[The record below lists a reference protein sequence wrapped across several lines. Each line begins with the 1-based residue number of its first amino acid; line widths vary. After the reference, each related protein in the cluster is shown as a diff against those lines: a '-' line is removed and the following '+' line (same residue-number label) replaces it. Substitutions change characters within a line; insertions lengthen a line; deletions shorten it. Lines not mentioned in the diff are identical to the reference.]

1 MSLHRIPLAGVI
13 GSPIAH
19 SKSPRLHQHWL
30 AKYGIAGDYVPLHV
44 EKDDLR
50 DVLRVLPKMGFVGAN
65 VTIPHKVAAL
75 EIADQVSDRASL
87 IGAAN
92 TLIFHE
98 DGKIIADNTDGYGF
112 LANLKQGAPDWRPDL
127 GPAAVVA
134 GLSICAT
141 SMPDANFILHGDEAE
156 LTKLLARHP
165 ALQAKVTIQHAA
177 RVVTMDDKPS
187 QVMRHGQGTSMWGCI
202 DSVRAGEATV
212 AVSCGNTGAL
222 MAIAMVLVWRSTRVI
237 NFAQA
242 GMALLSTYIGF
253 ELVQKTGNFWIAL
266 PLAMILG
273 ALFSAL
279 VEILLIR
286 TLIKHSTT
294 GPVAGI
300 VPIIATLGLL
310 GVIRA
315 SIGIIWG
322 NQDIQIQ
329 PPLSKVGF
337 KVGEETIAL
346 SPMNL
351 LVLLTVVGMVILLGF
366 IFQKTNLGLS
376 LRASA
381 YSPEIAQLAGIR
393 VGAIRTIGWAIAGA
407 AGAAAG
413 LLQTVNGTGAVSPDS
428 LEFSLLLTFGFIAA
442 VIGGLE
448 SLPGAVLGALVLG
461 LVLAAVQIYISGTL
475 VFMIAFALL
484 LLVLLVRPQGF
495 IGAKAGRRA

>member
-1 MSLHRIPLAGVI
+1 
-13 GSPIAH
+13 
-19 SKSPRLHQHWL
+19 
-30 AKYGIAGDYVPLHV
+30 
-44 EKDDLR
+44 
-50 DVLRVLPKMGFVGAN
+50 
-65 VTIPHKVAAL
+65 
-75 EIADQVSDRASL
+75 
-87 IGAAN
+87 
-92 TLIFHE
+92 
-98 DGKIIADNTDGYGF
+98 
-112 LANLKQGAPDWRPDL
+112 
-127 GPAAVVA
+127 
-134 GLSICAT
+134 
-141 SMPDANFILHGDEAE
+141 
-156 LTKLLARHP
+156 
-165 ALQAKVTIQHAA
+165 
-177 RVVTMDDKPS
+177 
-187 QVMRHGQGTSMWGCI
+187 
-202 DSVRAGEATV
+202 
-212 AVSCGNTGAL
+212 
-222 MAIAMVLVWRSTRVI
+222 MVLVWRSTRVI

>member
-1 MSLHRIPLAGVI
+1 MIQFMNML
-13 GSPIAH
+13 
-19 SKSPRLHQHWL
+19 
-30 AKYGIAGDYVPLHV
+30 
-44 EKDDLR
+44 
-50 DVLRVLPKMGFVGAN
+50 
-65 VTIPHKVAAL
+65 
-75 EIADQVSDRASL
+75 L
-87 IGAAN
+87 IG
-92 TLIFHE
+92 I
-98 DGKIIADNTDGYGF
+98 
-112 LANLKQGAPDWRPDL
+112 GA
-127 GPAAVVA
+127 G
-134 GLSICAT
+134 SIY
-141 SMPDANFILHGDEAE
+141 
-156 LTKLLARHP
+156 
-165 ALQAKVTIQHAA
+165 
-177 RVVTMDDKPS
+177 
-187 QVMRHGQGTSMWGCI
+187 
-202 DSVRAGEATV
+202 
-212 AVSCGNTGAL
+212 AL
-222 MAIAMVLVWRSTRVI
+222 MAIAMVLVWRSTRLI

-448 SLPGAVLGALVLG
+448 SLPGAVLGAVVLG

>member
-1 MSLHRIPLAGVI
+1 MTQFIDML
-13 GSPIAH
+13 
-19 SKSPRLHQHWL
+19 
-30 AKYGIAGDYVPLHV
+30 
-44 EKDDLR
+44 
-50 DVLRVLPKMGFVGAN
+50 
-65 VTIPHKVAAL
+65 
-75 EIADQVSDRASL
+75 L
-87 IGAAN
+87 IG
-92 TLIFHE
+92 I
-98 DGKIIADNTDGYGF
+98 
-112 LANLKQGAPDWRPDL
+112 GA
-127 GPAAVVA
+127 G
-134 GLSICAT
+134 SIY
-141 SMPDANFILHGDEAE
+141 
-156 LTKLLARHP
+156 
-165 ALQAKVTIQHAA
+165 
-177 RVVTMDDKPS
+177 
-187 QVMRHGQGTSMWGCI
+187 
-202 DSVRAGEATV
+202 
-212 AVSCGNTGAL
+212 AL

-253 ELVQKTGNFWIAL
+253 ELVQRTGNFWIAL

-310 GVIRA
+310 GFIRA
-315 SIGIIWG
+315 TIGFIWG

-337 KVGEETIAL
+337 KIGEDTIAL

-351 LVLLTVVGMVILLGF
+351 LVLLTVIGMVLILGF
-366 IFQKTNLGLS
+366 IFQKTSLGLS

-448 SLPGAVLGALVLG
+448 SLPGAVLGAVVLG
-461 LVLAAVQIYISGTL
+461 LVLAVVQIYVSGTL
-475 VFMIAFALL
+475 VFIVAFALL
-484 LLVLLVRPQGF
+484 LLVLLIRPQGF

>member
-1 MSLHRIPLAGVI
+1 ML
-13 GSPIAH
+13 
-19 SKSPRLHQHWL
+19 
-30 AKYGIAGDYVPLHV
+30 
-44 EKDDLR
+44 
-50 DVLRVLPKMGFVGAN
+50 
-65 VTIPHKVAAL
+65 
-75 EIADQVSDRASL
+75 L
-87 IGAAN
+87 IG
-92 TLIFHE
+92 I
-98 DGKIIADNTDGYGF
+98 
-112 LANLKQGAPDWRPDL
+112 GA
-127 GPAAVVA
+127 G
-134 GLSICAT
+134 SIY
-141 SMPDANFILHGDEAE
+141 
-156 LTKLLARHP
+156 
-165 ALQAKVTIQHAA
+165 
-177 RVVTMDDKPS
+177 
-187 QVMRHGQGTSMWGCI
+187 
-202 DSVRAGEATV
+202 
-212 AVSCGNTGAL
+212 AL

-286 TLIKHSTT
+286 TLIKHSTS

-315 SIGIIWG
+315 TIGFIWG

-351 LVLLTVVGMVILLGF
+351 LVLLTVVGMVIILGF

-413 LLQTVNGTGAVSPDS
+413 LLQTVNGTGAISPDS

-448 SLPGAVLGALVLG
+448 SLPGAVLGAVVLG
-461 LVLAAVQIYISGTL
+461 LVLAVVQIYISGTL
-475 VFMIAFALL
+475 VFIVAFTLL

-495 IGAKAGRRA
+495 IGSKAGRRA

>member
-1 MSLHRIPLAGVI
+1 MIQFFNML
-13 GSPIAH
+13 
-19 SKSPRLHQHWL
+19 
-30 AKYGIAGDYVPLHV
+30 
-44 EKDDLR
+44 
-50 DVLRVLPKMGFVGAN
+50 
-65 VTIPHKVAAL
+65 
-75 EIADQVSDRASL
+75 L
-87 IGAAN
+87 IG
-92 TLIFHE
+92 I
-98 DGKIIADNTDGYGF
+98 
-112 LANLKQGAPDWRPDL
+112 GA
-127 GPAAVVA
+127 G
-134 GLSICAT
+134 SIY
-141 SMPDANFILHGDEAE
+141 
-156 LTKLLARHP
+156 
-165 ALQAKVTIQHAA
+165 
-177 RVVTMDDKPS
+177 
-187 QVMRHGQGTSMWGCI
+187 
-202 DSVRAGEATV
+202 
-212 AVSCGNTGAL
+212 AL

-266 PLAMILG
+266 PLAMALG

-286 TLIKHSTT
+286 TLIKHSTS

-310 GVIRA
+310 GFIRA
-315 SIGIIWG
+315 CIGMIWG

-337 KVGEETIAL
+337 KIGEETISL

-351 LVLLTVVGMVILLGF
+351 LVLLTVLGMVLVLGF
-366 IFQKTNLGLS
+366 IFQKTSLGLS

-448 SLPGAVLGALVLG
+448 SLPGAVLGAVVLG
-461 LVLAAVQIYISGTL
+461 LVLAVVQIYISGTL
-475 VFMIAFALL
+475 VFIVAFALL
-484 LLVLLVRPQGF
+484 LLVLLIRPQGF
-495 IGAKAGRRA
+495 IGTKAGRRA

>member
-1 MSLHRIPLAGVI
+1 MIQFFNML
-13 GSPIAH
+13 
-19 SKSPRLHQHWL
+19 
-30 AKYGIAGDYVPLHV
+30 
-44 EKDDLR
+44 
-50 DVLRVLPKMGFVGAN
+50 
-65 VTIPHKVAAL
+65 
-75 EIADQVSDRASL
+75 L
-87 IGAAN
+87 IG
-92 TLIFHE
+92 I
-98 DGKIIADNTDGYGF
+98 
-112 LANLKQGAPDWRPDL
+112 GA
-127 GPAAVVA
+127 G
-134 GLSICAT
+134 SIY
-141 SMPDANFILHGDEAE
+141 
-156 LTKLLARHP
+156 
-165 ALQAKVTIQHAA
+165 
-177 RVVTMDDKPS
+177 
-187 QVMRHGQGTSMWGCI
+187 
-202 DSVRAGEATV
+202 
-212 AVSCGNTGAL
+212 AL

-286 TLIKHSTT
+286 TLIKHSTS

-315 SIGIIWG
+315 TIGFIWG

-351 LVLLTVVGMVILLGF
+351 LVLLTVVGMVIILGF

-413 LLQTVNGTGAVSPDS
+413 LLQTVNGTGAISPDS

-448 SLPGAVLGALVLG
+448 SLPGAVLGAVVLG
-461 LVLAAVQIYISGTL
+461 LVLAVVQIYISGTL
-475 VFMIAFALL
+475 VFIVAFLL
-484 LLVLLVRPQGF
+484 LLIVLILRPQGF
-495 IGAKAGRRA
+495 LGSKAGRRA

>member
-1 MSLHRIPLAGVI
+1 MIQFINML
-13 GSPIAH
+13 
-19 SKSPRLHQHWL
+19 
-30 AKYGIAGDYVPLHV
+30 
-44 EKDDLR
+44 
-50 DVLRVLPKMGFVGAN
+50 
-65 VTIPHKVAAL
+65 
-75 EIADQVSDRASL
+75 L
-87 IGAAN
+87 IG
-92 TLIFHE
+92 I
-98 DGKIIADNTDGYGF
+98 
-112 LANLKQGAPDWRPDL
+112 GA
-127 GPAAVVA
+127 G
-134 GLSICAT
+134 SIY
-141 SMPDANFILHGDEAE
+141 
-156 LTKLLARHP
+156 
-165 ALQAKVTIQHAA
+165 
-177 RVVTMDDKPS
+177 
-187 QVMRHGQGTSMWGCI
+187 
-202 DSVRAGEATV
+202 
-212 AVSCGNTGAL
+212 AL

-273 ALFSAL
+273 AFFSAL

-286 TLIKHSTT
+286 TLIKHSTS

-310 GVIRA
+310 GFIRA
-315 SIGIIWG
+315 SIGFIWG

-351 LVLLTVVGMVILLGF
+351 LVLLTVVGMVVILGF

-448 SLPGAVLGALVLG
+448 SLPGAVLGAVVLG
-461 LVLAAVQIYISGTL
+461 LVLAVVQIYISGTL
-475 VFMIAFALL
+475 VFMVAFALL

-495 IGAKAGRRA
+495 IGSKAGRRA

>member
-1 MSLHRIPLAGVI
+1 MIQFFNML
-13 GSPIAH
+13 
-19 SKSPRLHQHWL
+19 
-30 AKYGIAGDYVPLHV
+30 
-44 EKDDLR
+44 
-50 DVLRVLPKMGFVGAN
+50 
-65 VTIPHKVAAL
+65 
-75 EIADQVSDRASL
+75 L
-87 IGAAN
+87 IG
-92 TLIFHE
+92 I
-98 DGKIIADNTDGYGF
+98 
-112 LANLKQGAPDWRPDL
+112 GA
-127 GPAAVVA
+127 G
-134 GLSICAT
+134 SIY
-141 SMPDANFILHGDEAE
+141 
-156 LTKLLARHP
+156 
-165 ALQAKVTIQHAA
+165 
-177 RVVTMDDKPS
+177 
-187 QVMRHGQGTSMWGCI
+187 
-202 DSVRAGEATV
+202 
-212 AVSCGNTGAL
+212 AL

-266 PLAMILG
+266 PLAMVLG

-279 VEILLIR
+279 VEMLLIR
-286 TLIKHSTT
+286 TLIKHSTS

-310 GVIRA
+310 GLIRA
-315 SIGIIWG
+315 VIGMIWG

-337 KVGEETIAL
+337 KIGEETIAL
-346 SPMNL
+346 SPINL
-351 LVLLTVVGMVILLGF
+351 LVLLAVLGMVVVLGF
-366 IFQKTNLGLS
+366 IFQKTSLGLS

-448 SLPGAVLGALVLG
+448 SLPGAVLGAVVLG
-461 LVLAAVQIYISGTL
+461 LVLAVVQIYISGTL
-475 VFMIAFALL
+475 VFIVAFALL

-495 IGAKAGRRA
+495 IGVKAGRRA

>member
-1 MSLHRIPLAGVI
+1 MIQFMNML
-13 GSPIAH
+13 
-19 SKSPRLHQHWL
+19 
-30 AKYGIAGDYVPLHV
+30 
-44 EKDDLR
+44 
-50 DVLRVLPKMGFVGAN
+50 
-65 VTIPHKVAAL
+65 
-75 EIADQVSDRASL
+75 L
-87 IGAAN
+87 IG
-92 TLIFHE
+92 I
-98 DGKIIADNTDGYGF
+98 
-112 LANLKQGAPDWRPDL
+112 GA
-127 GPAAVVA
+127 G
-134 GLSICAT
+134 SIY
-141 SMPDANFILHGDEAE
+141 
-156 LTKLLARHP
+156 
-165 ALQAKVTIQHAA
+165 
-177 RVVTMDDKPS
+177 
-187 QVMRHGQGTSMWGCI
+187 
-202 DSVRAGEATV
+202 
-212 AVSCGNTGAL
+212 AL

-310 GVIRA
+310 GFIRA
-315 SIGIIWG
+315 SIGFIWG

>member
-1 MSLHRIPLAGVI
+1 MIQFINML
-13 GSPIAH
+13 
-19 SKSPRLHQHWL
+19 
-30 AKYGIAGDYVPLHV
+30 
-44 EKDDLR
+44 
-50 DVLRVLPKMGFVGAN
+50 
-65 VTIPHKVAAL
+65 
-75 EIADQVSDRASL
+75 L
-87 IGAAN
+87 IG
-92 TLIFHE
+92 I
-98 DGKIIADNTDGYGF
+98 
-112 LANLKQGAPDWRPDL
+112 GA
-127 GPAAVVA
+127 G
-134 GLSICAT
+134 SIY
-141 SMPDANFILHGDEAE
+141 
-156 LTKLLARHP
+156 
-165 ALQAKVTIQHAA
+165 
-177 RVVTMDDKPS
+177 
-187 QVMRHGQGTSMWGCI
+187 
-202 DSVRAGEATV
+202 
-212 AVSCGNTGAL
+212 AL

-329 PPLSKVGF
+329 PPLSTVGF

>member
-1 MSLHRIPLAGVI
+1 MTQFIDML
-13 GSPIAH
+13 
-19 SKSPRLHQHWL
+19 
-30 AKYGIAGDYVPLHV
+30 
-44 EKDDLR
+44 
-50 DVLRVLPKMGFVGAN
+50 
-65 VTIPHKVAAL
+65 
-75 EIADQVSDRASL
+75 L
-87 IGAAN
+87 IG
-92 TLIFHE
+92 I
-98 DGKIIADNTDGYGF
+98 
-112 LANLKQGAPDWRPDL
+112 GA
-127 GPAAVVA
+127 G
-134 GLSICAT
+134 SIY
-141 SMPDANFILHGDEAE
+141 
-156 LTKLLARHP
+156 
-165 ALQAKVTIQHAA
+165 
-177 RVVTMDDKPS
+177 
-187 QVMRHGQGTSMWGCI
+187 
-202 DSVRAGEATV
+202 
-212 AVSCGNTGAL
+212 AL

-253 ELVQKTGNFWIAL
+253 ELVQRTGNFWIAL

-279 VEILLIR
+279 VEVLLIR

-310 GVIRA
+310 GFIRA
-315 SIGIIWG
+315 TIGFIWG

-337 KVGEETIAL
+337 KIGEDTIAL

-351 LVLLTVVGMVILLGF
+351 LVLLTVIGMVLILGF
-366 IFQKTNLGLS
+366 IFQKTSLGLS

-448 SLPGAVLGALVLG
+448 SLPGAVLGAVVLG
-461 LVLAAVQIYISGTL
+461 LVLAVVQIYISGTL
-475 VFMIAFALL
+475 VFIVAFALL
-484 LLVLLVRPQGF
+484 LLVLLIRPQGF

>member
-1 MSLHRIPLAGVI
+1 MIQFINML
-13 GSPIAH
+13 
-19 SKSPRLHQHWL
+19 
-30 AKYGIAGDYVPLHV
+30 
-44 EKDDLR
+44 
-50 DVLRVLPKMGFVGAN
+50 
-65 VTIPHKVAAL
+65 
-75 EIADQVSDRASL
+75 L
-87 IGAAN
+87 IG
-92 TLIFHE
+92 I
-98 DGKIIADNTDGYGF
+98 
-112 LANLKQGAPDWRPDL
+112 GA
-127 GPAAVVA
+127 G
-134 GLSICAT
+134 SIY
-141 SMPDANFILHGDEAE
+141 
-156 LTKLLARHP
+156 
-165 ALQAKVTIQHAA
+165 
-177 RVVTMDDKPS
+177 
-187 QVMRHGQGTSMWGCI
+187 
-202 DSVRAGEATV
+202 
-212 AVSCGNTGAL
+212 AL

-286 TLIKHSTT
+286 TLIKHSTS

-310 GVIRA
+310 GFIRA
-315 SIGIIWG
+315 MIGFIWG

-337 KVGEETIAL
+337 KFGEETISL

-351 LVLLTVVGMVILLGF
+351 LVLLTVLGMVLVLGF
-366 IFQKTNLGLS
+366 IFQKTSLGLS

-448 SLPGAVLGALVLG
+448 SLPGAVLGAVVLG

-475 VFMIAFALL
+475 VFIVAFALL

-495 IGAKAGRRA
+495 IGTKAGRRA

>member
-1 MSLHRIPLAGVI
+1 ML
-13 GSPIAH
+13 
-19 SKSPRLHQHWL
+19 
-30 AKYGIAGDYVPLHV
+30 
-44 EKDDLR
+44 
-50 DVLRVLPKMGFVGAN
+50 
-65 VTIPHKVAAL
+65 
-75 EIADQVSDRASL
+75 L
-87 IGAAN
+87 IG
-92 TLIFHE
+92 I
-98 DGKIIADNTDGYGF
+98 
-112 LANLKQGAPDWRPDL
+112 GA
-127 GPAAVVA
+127 G
-134 GLSICAT
+134 SIY
-141 SMPDANFILHGDEAE
+141 
-156 LTKLLARHP
+156 
-165 ALQAKVTIQHAA
+165 
-177 RVVTMDDKPS
+177 
-187 QVMRHGQGTSMWGCI
+187 
-202 DSVRAGEATV
+202 
-212 AVSCGNTGAL
+212 AL

-266 PLAMILG
+266 PLAMVLG

-286 TLIKHSTT
+286 TLIKHSTS

-310 GVIRA
+310 GFIRA
-315 SIGIIWG
+315 MIGFIWG

-329 PPLSKVGF
+329 PPLSKVGYKF
-337 KVGEETIAL
+337 GEETISL

-351 LVLLTVVGMVILLGF
+351 LVLLTVLAMVLVLGF
-366 IFQKTNLGLS
+366 IFHKTSLGLS

-381 YSPEIAQLAGIR
+381 FSPEIAQLAGIR

-448 SLPGAVLGALVLG
+448 SLPGAVLGAFVLG
-461 LVLAAVQIYISGTL
+461 LVLAVVQIYISGTL
-475 VFMIAFALL
+475 VFIVAFALL
-484 LLVLLVRPQGF
+484 LLVLLIRPQGF
-495 IGAKAGRRA
+495 IGTKAGRRA

>member
-1 MSLHRIPLAGVI
+1 MIQFINML
-13 GSPIAH
+13 
-19 SKSPRLHQHWL
+19 
-30 AKYGIAGDYVPLHV
+30 
-44 EKDDLR
+44 
-50 DVLRVLPKMGFVGAN
+50 
-65 VTIPHKVAAL
+65 
-75 EIADQVSDRASL
+75 L
-87 IGAAN
+87 IG
-92 TLIFHE
+92 I
-98 DGKIIADNTDGYGF
+98 
-112 LANLKQGAPDWRPDL
+112 GA
-127 GPAAVVA
+127 G
-134 GLSICAT
+134 SIY
-141 SMPDANFILHGDEAE
+141 
-156 LTKLLARHP
+156 
-165 ALQAKVTIQHAA
+165 
-177 RVVTMDDKPS
+177 
-187 QVMRHGQGTSMWGCI
+187 
-202 DSVRAGEATV
+202 
-212 AVSCGNTGAL
+212 AL

-351 LVLLTVVGMVILLGF
+351 LVLLTVVGMIILLGF

-448 SLPGAVLGALVLG
+448 SLPGAVLGAVVLG

>member
-1 MSLHRIPLAGVI
+1 MIQFINML
-13 GSPIAH
+13 
-19 SKSPRLHQHWL
+19 
-30 AKYGIAGDYVPLHV
+30 
-44 EKDDLR
+44 
-50 DVLRVLPKMGFVGAN
+50 
-65 VTIPHKVAAL
+65 
-75 EIADQVSDRASL
+75 L
-87 IGAAN
+87 IG
-92 TLIFHE
+92 I
-98 DGKIIADNTDGYGF
+98 
-112 LANLKQGAPDWRPDL
+112 GA
-127 GPAAVVA
+127 G
-134 GLSICAT
+134 SIY
-141 SMPDANFILHGDEAE
+141 
-156 LTKLLARHP
+156 
-165 ALQAKVTIQHAA
+165 
-177 RVVTMDDKPS
+177 
-187 QVMRHGQGTSMWGCI
+187 
-202 DSVRAGEATV
+202 
-212 AVSCGNTGAL
+212 AL

-273 ALFSAL
+273 ALFSAS

-286 TLIKHSTT
+286 TLIKHSTS

-315 SIGIIWG
+315 TIGFIWG

-351 LVLLTVVGMVILLGF
+351 LVLLTVVGMVIILGF

-413 LLQTVNGTGAVSPDS
+413 LLQTVNGTGAISPDS

-448 SLPGAVLGALVLG
+448 SLPGAVLGAVVLG
-461 LVLAAVQIYISGTL
+461 LVLAVVQIYISGTL
-475 VFMIAFALL
+475 VFIVAFALL

-495 IGAKAGRRA
+495 IGSKAGRRA

>member
-1 MSLHRIPLAGVI
+1 MIQFFNML
-13 GSPIAH
+13 
-19 SKSPRLHQHWL
+19 
-30 AKYGIAGDYVPLHV
+30 
-44 EKDDLR
+44 
-50 DVLRVLPKMGFVGAN
+50 
-65 VTIPHKVAAL
+65 
-75 EIADQVSDRASL
+75 L
-87 IGAAN
+87 IG
-92 TLIFHE
+92 I
-98 DGKIIADNTDGYGF
+98 
-112 LANLKQGAPDWRPDL
+112 GA
-127 GPAAVVA
+127 G
-134 GLSICAT
+134 SIY
-141 SMPDANFILHGDEAE
+141 
-156 LTKLLARHP
+156 
-165 ALQAKVTIQHAA
+165 
-177 RVVTMDDKPS
+177 
-187 QVMRHGQGTSMWGCI
+187 
-202 DSVRAGEATV
+202 
-212 AVSCGNTGAL
+212 AL

-266 PLAMILG
+266 PLSMILG

-286 TLIKHSTT
+286 TLIKHSSS

-310 GVIRA
+310 GFIRA
-315 SIGIIWG
+315 TIGFIWG

-337 KVGEETIAL
+337 KVGQETIAL

-351 LVLLTVVGMVILLGF
+351 LVLLTVLAMVLILGF

-448 SLPGAVLGALVLG
+448 SLPGAVLGAVVLG
-461 LVLAAVQIYISGTL
+461 LVLAVVQIYINGTF
-475 VFMIAFALL
+475 VFMVAFALL

>member
-1 MSLHRIPLAGVI
+1 MAQFINML
-13 GSPIAH
+13 
-19 SKSPRLHQHWL
+19 
-30 AKYGIAGDYVPLHV
+30 
-44 EKDDLR
+44 
-50 DVLRVLPKMGFVGAN
+50 
-65 VTIPHKVAAL
+65 
-75 EIADQVSDRASL
+75 L
-87 IGAAN
+87 IG
-92 TLIFHE
+92 I
-98 DGKIIADNTDGYGF
+98 
-112 LANLKQGAPDWRPDL
+112 GA
-127 GPAAVVA
+127 G
-134 GLSICAT
+134 SIY
-141 SMPDANFILHGDEAE
+141 
-156 LTKLLARHP
+156 
-165 ALQAKVTIQHAA
+165 
-177 RVVTMDDKPS
+177 
-187 QVMRHGQGTSMWGCI
+187 
-202 DSVRAGEATV
+202 
-212 AVSCGNTGAL
+212 AL

-266 PLAMILG
+266 PLAMVLG

-279 VEILLIR
+279 IEILLIR
-286 TLIKHSTT
+286 TLIKHSTS

-310 GVIRA
+310 GFIRA
-315 SIGIIWG
+315 VIGLIWG

-329 PPLSKVGF
+329 APLSKVGF

-351 LVLLTVVGMVILLGF
+351 LVLLTVVAMVLVLGF
-366 IFQKTNLGLS
+366 IFQKTSLGLS

-448 SLPGAVLGALVLG
+448 SLPGAVLGAVVLG
-461 LVLAAVQIYISGTL
+461 LVLAFVQIYISGTL
-475 VFMIAFALL
+475 VFIVAFALL
-484 LLVLLVRPQGF
+484 LIVLLVRPQGF
-495 IGAKAGRRA
+495 IGTKAGRRA

>member
-1 MSLHRIPLAGVI
+1 MIQFFNML
-13 GSPIAH
+13 
-19 SKSPRLHQHWL
+19 
-30 AKYGIAGDYVPLHV
+30 
-44 EKDDLR
+44 
-50 DVLRVLPKMGFVGAN
+50 
-65 VTIPHKVAAL
+65 
-75 EIADQVSDRASL
+75 L
-87 IGAAN
+87 IG
-92 TLIFHE
+92 I
-98 DGKIIADNTDGYGF
+98 
-112 LANLKQGAPDWRPDL
+112 GA
-127 GPAAVVA
+127 G
-134 GLSICAT
+134 SIY
-141 SMPDANFILHGDEAE
+141 
-156 LTKLLARHP
+156 
-165 ALQAKVTIQHAA
+165 
-177 RVVTMDDKPS
+177 
-187 QVMRHGQGTSMWGCI
+187 
-202 DSVRAGEATV
+202 
-212 AVSCGNTGAL
+212 AL

-253 ELVQKTGNFWIAL
+253 ELVQRTGNFWIAL
-266 PLAMILG
+266 PLAMVLG
-273 ALFSAL
+273 AVVSAL

-286 TLIKHSTT
+286 TLIKHSAT

-310 GVIRA
+310 GLIRA
-315 SIGIIWG
+315 IIGMIWG

-337 KVGEETIAL
+337 KIGDETIAL

-351 LVLLTVVGMVILLGF
+351 LVLLTVLGMVLILGF
-366 IFQKTNLGLS
+366 IFQKTSLGLS

-393 VGAIRTIGWAIAGA
+393 VGMIRTIGWAIAGA

-413 LLQTVNGTGAVSPDS
+413 LLQTVNGTGVVSPDS

-448 SLPGAVLGALVLG
+448 SLPGAVLGAVVLG

-475 VFMIAFALL
+475 VFMVAFALL

>member
-1 MSLHRIPLAGVI
+1 ML
-13 GSPIAH
+13 
-19 SKSPRLHQHWL
+19 
-30 AKYGIAGDYVPLHV
+30 
-44 EKDDLR
+44 
-50 DVLRVLPKMGFVGAN
+50 
-65 VTIPHKVAAL
+65 
-75 EIADQVSDRASL
+75 L
-87 IGAAN
+87 IG
-92 TLIFHE
+92 I
-98 DGKIIADNTDGYGF
+98 
-112 LANLKQGAPDWRPDL
+112 GA
-127 GPAAVVA
+127 G
-134 GLSICAT
+134 SIY
-141 SMPDANFILHGDEAE
+141 
-156 LTKLLARHP
+156 
-165 ALQAKVTIQHAA
+165 
-177 RVVTMDDKPS
+177 
-187 QVMRHGQGTSMWGCI
+187 
-202 DSVRAGEATV
+202 
-212 AVSCGNTGAL
+212 AL

-286 TLIKHSTT
+286 TLIKHSTS

-315 SIGIIWG
+315 TIGFIWG

-351 LVLLTVVGMVILLGF
+351 LVLLTVVGMVIILGF

-413 LLQTVNGTGAVSPDS
+413 LLQTVNGTGAISPDS

-448 SLPGAVLGALVLG
+448 SLPGAVLGAVVLG
-461 LVLAAVQIYISGTL
+461 LVLAVVQIYISGTL
-475 VFMIAFALL
+475 VFIVAFALL

-495 IGAKAGRRA
+495 IGSKAGRRA

>member
-1 MSLHRIPLAGVI
+1 MIQFFNML
-13 GSPIAH
+13 
-19 SKSPRLHQHWL
+19 
-30 AKYGIAGDYVPLHV
+30 
-44 EKDDLR
+44 
-50 DVLRVLPKMGFVGAN
+50 
-65 VTIPHKVAAL
+65 
-75 EIADQVSDRASL
+75 L
-87 IGAAN
+87 IG
-92 TLIFHE
+92 I
-98 DGKIIADNTDGYGF
+98 
-112 LANLKQGAPDWRPDL
+112 GA
-127 GPAAVVA
+127 G
-134 GLSICAT
+134 SIY
-141 SMPDANFILHGDEAE
+141 
-156 LTKLLARHP
+156 
-165 ALQAKVTIQHAA
+165 
-177 RVVTMDDKPS
+177 
-187 QVMRHGQGTSMWGCI
+187 
-202 DSVRAGEATV
+202 
-212 AVSCGNTGAL
+212 AL

-286 TLIKHSTT
+286 TLIKHSTS

-315 SIGIIWG
+315 TIGFIWG

-346 SPMNL
+346 SPMNF
-351 LVLLTVVGMVILLGF
+351 LVLLTVVGMVIILGF

-413 LLQTVNGTGAVSPDS
+413 LLQTVNGTGAISPDS

-448 SLPGAVLGALVLG
+448 SLPGAVLGAVVLG
-461 LVLAAVQIYISGTL
+461 LVLAVVQIYISGTL
-475 VFMIAFALL
+475 VFIVAFALL

-495 IGAKAGRRA
+495 IGSKAGRRA

>member
-1 MSLHRIPLAGVI
+1 MIQFINML
-13 GSPIAH
+13 
-19 SKSPRLHQHWL
+19 
-30 AKYGIAGDYVPLHV
+30 
-44 EKDDLR
+44 
-50 DVLRVLPKMGFVGAN
+50 
-65 VTIPHKVAAL
+65 
-75 EIADQVSDRASL
+75 L
-87 IGAAN
+87 IG
-92 TLIFHE
+92 I
-98 DGKIIADNTDGYGF
+98 
-112 LANLKQGAPDWRPDL
+112 GA
-127 GPAAVVA
+127 G
-134 GLSICAT
+134 SIY
-141 SMPDANFILHGDEAE
+141 
-156 LTKLLARHP
+156 
-165 ALQAKVTIQHAA
+165 
-177 RVVTMDDKPS
+177 
-187 QVMRHGQGTSMWGCI
+187 
-202 DSVRAGEATV
+202 
-212 AVSCGNTGAL
+212 AL

-286 TLIKHSTT
+286 TLIKHSTS

-310 GVIRA
+310 GFIRA
-315 SIGIIWG
+315 MIGFIWG

-329 PPLSKVGF
+329 PPLSKIGF
-337 KVGEETIAL
+337 KVGSETISL

-351 LVLLTVVGMVILLGF
+351 LVLLTVLAMVLILGF
-366 IFQKTNLGLS
+366 IFQKTSLGLS

-393 VGAIRTIGWAIAGA
+393 VSAIRTIGWAIAGA

-448 SLPGAVLGALVLG
+448 SLPGAVLGAVVLG
-461 LVLAAVQIYISGTL
+461 LVLAVVQIYISGTL
-475 VFMIAFALL
+475 VFIVAFALL
-484 LLVLLVRPQGF
+484 LVVLLVRPQGF
-495 IGAKAGRRA
+495 IGTKAGRRA

>member
-1 MSLHRIPLAGVI
+1 MIQFFNML
-13 GSPIAH
+13 
-19 SKSPRLHQHWL
+19 
-30 AKYGIAGDYVPLHV
+30 
-44 EKDDLR
+44 
-50 DVLRVLPKMGFVGAN
+50 
-65 VTIPHKVAAL
+65 
-75 EIADQVSDRASL
+75 L
-87 IGAAN
+87 IG
-92 TLIFHE
+92 I
-98 DGKIIADNTDGYGF
+98 
-112 LANLKQGAPDWRPDL
+112 GA
-127 GPAAVVA
+127 G
-134 GLSICAT
+134 SIY
-141 SMPDANFILHGDEAE
+141 
-156 LTKLLARHP
+156 
-165 ALQAKVTIQHAA
+165 
-177 RVVTMDDKPS
+177 
-187 QVMRHGQGTSMWGCI
+187 
-202 DSVRAGEATV
+202 
-212 AVSCGNTGAL
+212 AL

-286 TLIKHSTT
+286 TLIKHSTS

-310 GVIRA
+310 GFIRA
-315 SIGIIWG
+315 CIGMIWG

-337 KVGEETIAL
+337 KIGQETISL

-351 LVLLTVVGMVILLGF
+351 LVLLTVLGMVLVLGF
-366 IFQKTNLGLS
+366 IFQKTSLGLS

-448 SLPGAVLGALVLG
+448 SLPGAVLGAVVLG
-461 LVLAAVQIYISGTL
+461 LVLAVVQIYISGTL
-475 VFMIAFALL
+475 VFIVAFALL
-484 LLVLLVRPQGF
+484 LLVLLIRPQGF
-495 IGAKAGRRA
+495 IGTKAGRRA

>member
-1 MSLHRIPLAGVI
+1 MAQFINML
-13 GSPIAH
+13 
-19 SKSPRLHQHWL
+19 
-30 AKYGIAGDYVPLHV
+30 
-44 EKDDLR
+44 
-50 DVLRVLPKMGFVGAN
+50 
-65 VTIPHKVAAL
+65 
-75 EIADQVSDRASL
+75 L
-87 IGAAN
+87 IG
-92 TLIFHE
+92 I
-98 DGKIIADNTDGYGF
+98 
-112 LANLKQGAPDWRPDL
+112 GA
-127 GPAAVVA
+127 G
-134 GLSICAT
+134 SIY
-141 SMPDANFILHGDEAE
+141 
-156 LTKLLARHP
+156 
-165 ALQAKVTIQHAA
+165 
-177 RVVTMDDKPS
+177 
-187 QVMRHGQGTSMWGCI
+187 
-202 DSVRAGEATV
+202 
-212 AVSCGNTGAL
+212 AL

-266 PLAMILG
+266 PLAMVLG

-279 VEILLIR
+279 IEILLIR
-286 TLIKHSTT
+286 TLIKHSTS

-310 GVIRA
+310 GFIRA
-315 SIGIIWG
+315 VIGLIWG

-329 PPLSKVGF
+329 APLSKVGF

-351 LVLLTVVGMVILLGF
+351 LVLLTVVAMVLVLGF

-448 SLPGAVLGALVLG
+448 SLPGAVLGAVVLG
-461 LVLAAVQIYISGTL
+461 LVLAFVQIYISGTL
-475 VFMIAFALL
+475 VFIVAFALL
-484 LLVLLVRPQGF
+484 LIVLLVRPQGF
-495 IGAKAGRRA
+495 IGTKAGRRA

>member
-1 MSLHRIPLAGVI
+1 MTQFINML
-13 GSPIAH
+13 
-19 SKSPRLHQHWL
+19 
-30 AKYGIAGDYVPLHV
+30 
-44 EKDDLR
+44 
-50 DVLRVLPKMGFVGAN
+50 
-65 VTIPHKVAAL
+65 
-75 EIADQVSDRASL
+75 L
-87 IGAAN
+87 IG
-92 TLIFHE
+92 I
-98 DGKIIADNTDGYGF
+98 
-112 LANLKQGAPDWRPDL
+112 GA
-127 GPAAVVA
+127 G
-134 GLSICAT
+134 SIY
-141 SMPDANFILHGDEAE
+141 
-156 LTKLLARHP
+156 
-165 ALQAKVTIQHAA
+165 
-177 RVVTMDDKPS
+177 
-187 QVMRHGQGTSMWGCI
+187 
-202 DSVRAGEATV
+202 
-212 AVSCGNTGAL
+212 AL

-286 TLIKHSTT
+286 TMIKHSTS

-310 GVIRA
+310 GFIRA
-315 SIGIIWG
+315 MIGIIWG

-337 KVGEETIAL
+337 KFGEETIAL

-351 LVLLTVVGMVILLGF
+351 LVLLTVLGMVLVLGF
-366 IFQKTNLGLS
+366 IFQKTSLGLS

-413 LLQTVNGTGAVSPDS
+413 LAPAGAAG
-428 LEFSLLLTFGFIAA
+428 ETAGAAA
-442 VIGGLE
+442 VVSAGL
-448 SLPGAVLGALVLG
+448 
-461 LVLAAVQIYISGTL
+461 
-475 VFMIAFALL
+475 
-484 LLVLLVRPQGF
+484 
-495 IGAKAGRRA
+495 